1 MVTICLLRHG
11 ETAYNA
17 DGNKYCGRTDIELT
31 EKGLAQANRMKE
43 LLKDYQ
49 FDAIFSSPLYR
60 ARLTAEI
67 ASGQTDKVQTDERLI
82 EVDFG
87 QWEGK
92 RPEEFQR
99 EDPQSWDLW
108 LSDPENN
115 RAGKTG
121 ETATEVVDR
130 LNSFYENLLEKY
142 SGKMVLI
149 VGHNGINRFFMSSKL
164 GIPLKNYRRIVQENS
179 ALTLLKLINKDEI
192 QLLKL
197 NA

>member
-17 DGNKYCGRTDIELT
+17 DGNKYCGRTDVELT
-31 EKGLAQANRMKE
+31 EKGRAQANRMKE

-67 ASGQTDKVQTDERLI
+67 ASGQPDKVQTDERLI

-179 ALTLLKLINKDEI
+179 SLTLVKLINKDEI

>member
-108 LSDPENN
+108 LLDPENN

-130 LNSFYENLLEKY
+130 LNSFYGDLLEKY
-142 SGKMVLI
+142 SGKTVLI

-179 ALTLLKLINKDEI
+179 ALTLVKLINKDEI

>member
-179 ALTLLKLINKDEI
+179 SLTLVKLINKDEI

>member
-31 EKGLAQANRMKE
+31 DRGIGQAKRMND
-43 LLKDYQ
+43 LLGDYT
-49 FDAIFSSPLYR
+49 FDVVFSSPLKR
-60 ARLTAEI
+60 ARDTAAI
-67 ASGQTDKVQTDERLI
+67 ASGKPADVVLDERLI

-92 RPEEFQR
+92 RPEEFQS
-99 EDPQSWDLW
+99 EDPLSWSNW
-108 LSDPENN
+108 LSDPEKY
-115 RAGKTG
+115 RAGNTG
-121 ETATEVVDR
+121 ETAKEVIAR
-130 LNSFYENLLEKY
+130 LNSFYNEMLEKY
-142 SGKMVLI
+142 NGKSILV
-149 VGHNGINRFFMSSKL
+149 VGHNGINRFFMAWQL
-164 GIPLKNYRRIVQENS
+164 GMPLKNYRKIVQENS
-179 ALTLLKLINKDEI
+179 SLTLLTLSQEKGM